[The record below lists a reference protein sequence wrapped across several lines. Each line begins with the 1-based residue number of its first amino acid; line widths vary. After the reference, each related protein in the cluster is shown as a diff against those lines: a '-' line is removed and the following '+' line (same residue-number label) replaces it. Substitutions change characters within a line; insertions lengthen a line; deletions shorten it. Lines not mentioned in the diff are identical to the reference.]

1 MPIDALN
8 YQELRAAAKAR
19 LPRGVFE
26 YIDRGTENETGLGHN
41 RQAFER
47 LRLQPR
53 VLTSAPVVSTA
64 IELFGKRL
72 PSPIIVAPTAFAGLV
87 WYKGEIE
94 LARAAA
100 AAGIPFCAATEAI
113 TAVGEIAASTP
124 GNLWFQLYLWES
136 AELAR
141 ELVQQAAAVGI
152 DTLVLTVD
160 TPVYANR
167 EFNTRNGMGMPF
179 RHSMRGTLDTLTR
192 PRWLTQVLGRYLMGE
207 GAPTFANYP
216 PEYRQTILGGGAKT
230 GLHHRKG
237 LSWEHVAEVRK
248 AWPGK
253 LVLKGILRADDAL
266 LAAEHGVDG
275 IVVSNH
281 GARNL
286 DSAVSPMDVL
296 GRIVDAAGDRLVIL
310 ADSGIQ
316 RGSDVLKA
324 LALGAQAVMVG
335 RAALYGLAAG
345 GEAGASHALAMLRR
359 ELEITMSMCGA
370 SNIEDIK
377 RELLYVQ

>member
-1 MPIDALN
+1 LRIDALN

-26 YIDRGTENETGLGHN
+26 YIDRGTEDETSLAHN

-47 LRLQPR
+47 LRVQPR
-53 VLTSAPVVSTA
+53 ILTTAPAVSTA
-64 IELFGKRL
+64 IELFGRTL
-72 PSPIIVAPTAFAGLV
+72 ASPIIVAPTAFAGLV

-100 AAGIPFCAATEAI
+100 AAGIAFCAATEAI
-113 TAVGEIAASTP
+113 TAVGEIAAQAP

-136 AELAR
+136 EAL
-141 ELVQQAAAVGI
+141 AAALIEQARAAGI

-167 EFNTRNGMGMPF
+167 EFNARNGMGMPF
-179 RHSMRGTLDTLTR
+179 RHSLRGTMDTLMR
-192 PRWLTQVLGRYLMGE
+192 PRWLAQVLGRYLVGE

-216 PEYRQTILGGGAKT
+216 PAYRQTILGGGAKT
-230 GLHHRKG
+230 GLAHRKG
-237 LSWEHVAEVRK
+237 LSWEHVREVRN
-248 AWPGK
+248 AWPGT
-253 LVLKGILRADDAL
+253 LLLKGVLRPEDAL
-266 LAAEHGVDG
+266 LAADHGVDG

-281 GARNL
+281 GGRNL

-296 GRIVDAAGDRLVIL
+296 GRIVDAAGDRLVVL

-316 RGSDVLKA
+316 RGSDVFKA
-324 LALGAQAVMVG
+324 LALGARAVMVG
-335 RAALYGLAAG
+335 RMPLYGLAAA
-345 GEAGASHALAMLRR
+345 GEAGGLHAIELLHR
-359 ELEITMSMCGA
+359 ELAITLSMCGA
-370 SNIEDIK
+370 GKIEDIT
-377 RELLYVQ
+377 RDLLHAP